1 MIENTETI
9 SGSDYKRMVIG
20 AYSEFLLE
28 YENINSIKK
37 TGKFFYCGEPGT
49 DVLRTM
55 GAAVMPLTEAVNE
68 SIGGLARRVADAS
81 VLGARGNA
89 GVILSQIFRG
99 LAKGLAG
106 KYTAT
111 SQEFGKAFQYGI
123 LYAQR
128 AVPEQKNRP
137 IIVASKIVAKGA
149 FNAVKANLSIE
160 EILRAAVQASRDS
173 FSDKRDSGEM
183 IMQVFLDGCLKGLL
197 GNFVSPLLNFTNRA
211 ASNLKLRDE
220 DNFVSPL
227 QDKVHPY
234 CVSFLVANTKLST
247 ELIEKELQAIG
258 NFVVVEKRHKAVFI
272 HLHSDHPGKALE
284 LAVAWGHIGEIH
296 INIMAEP
303 HAMAMVQ
310 QSFIMPLAL
319 MTVASN
325 AEQVQKLQDPGAMVI
340 VDGSD
345 ESGPSVEEIVNAAHS
360 DIANK
365 YILLTD
371 TEHLRLV
378 MHQAKRILGDRVS
391 VVVAD
396 DEEEQLQAV
405 RAFFPE
411 DSMEENCQRMQAA
424 IELISKE

>member
-1 MIENTETI
+1 MLENSEVI
-9 SGSDYKRMVIG
+9 NGRDYKRMVVG
-20 AYSEFLLE
+20 AYSEFLLK
-28 YENINSIKK
+28 YEDINNAKK
-37 TGKFFYCGEPGT
+37 TGKFFYTGLPGS

-55 GAAVMPLTEAVNE
+55 GAAVMPLSESINE
-68 SIGGLARRVADAS
+68 SIGGISRRVADAA

-89 GVILSQIFRG
+89 GVILSQLFRG

-128 AVPEQKNRP
+128 AVPEGTARP
-137 IIVASKIVAKGA
+137 IIAASKVVARGA
-149 FNAVKANLSIE
+149 YHAVRANMPIEDILVKAIQAAE
-160 EILRAAVQASRDS
+160 EGFNDS
-173 FSDKRDSGEM
+173 MDSGEM
-183 IMQVFLDGCLKGLL
+183 IMQIFLQGCLDGLR
-197 GNFVSPLLNFTNRA
+197 GNFVSPTLSFLDQSYSSR
-211 ASNLKLRDE
+211 NLKDH
-220 DNFVSPL
+220 DNFVNPQNDL
-227 QDKVHPY
+227 VRPY
-234 CVSFLVANTKLST
+234 CVSFLVANPKLSV
-247 ELIEKELQAIG
+247 EQIGKELQEIG
-258 NFVVVEKRHKAVFI
+258 NFVVVEPRHKTIFI
-272 HLHSDHPGKALE
+272 HMHSDHPGKALE
-284 LAVAWGHIGEIH
+284 LAVGWGHIGEIH

-310 QSFIMPLAL
+310 QSFLMPLAL

-325 AEQVQKLQDPGAMVI
+325 EEMGQKLQDAGAMVI

-345 ESGPSVEEIVNAAHS
+345 PCGPSVEEIVNAAHS

-378 MHQAKRILGDRVS
+378 MHQAKRILGDRVK
-391 VVVAD
+391 VVVAN

-411 DSMEENCQRMQAA
+411 DSMEINCQRMEEA
-424 IELISKE
+424 IILASQE

>member
-1 MIENTETI
+1 M
-9 SGSDYKRMVIG
+9 
-20 AYSEFLLE
+20 
-28 YENINSIKK
+28 
-37 TGKFFYCGEPGT
+37 
-49 DVLRTM
+49 
-55 GAAVMPLTEAVNE
+55 
-68 SIGGLARRVADAS
+68 
-81 VLGARGNA
+81 
-89 GVILSQIFRG
+89 
-99 LAKGLAG
+99 
-106 KYTAT
+106 
-111 SQEFGKAFQYGI
+111 
-123 LYAQR
+123 
-128 AVPEQKNRP
+128 
-137 IIVASKIVAKGA
+137 
-149 FNAVKANLSIE
+149 
-160 EILRAAVQASRDS
+160 
-173 FSDKRDSGEM
+173 
-183 IMQVFLDGCLKGLL
+183 
-197 GNFVSPLLNFTNRA
+197 
-211 ASNLKLRDE
+211 
-220 DNFVSPL
+220 
-227 QDKVHPY
+227 
-234 CVSFLVANTKLST
+234 
-247 ELIEKELQAIG
+247 
-258 NFVVVEKRHKAVFI
+258 
-272 HLHSDHPGKALE
+272 
-284 LAVAWGHIGEIH
+284 AWGHIGEIH

-325 AEQVQKLQDPGAMVI
+325 AEQVQKLQDAGAMVI